1 MRRPCLDTPEHL
13 WISDSPAARHGGNQH
28 GSAKF
33 PWTPALADRAYA
45 MHEAGDSWREV
56 ALALAETTGIRPS
69 EFAVKD
75 YVARHIE
82 GGA

>member
-1 MRRPCLDTPEHL
+1 
-13 WISDSPAARHGGNQH
+13 
-28 GSAKF
+28 
-33 PWTPALADRAYA
+33 